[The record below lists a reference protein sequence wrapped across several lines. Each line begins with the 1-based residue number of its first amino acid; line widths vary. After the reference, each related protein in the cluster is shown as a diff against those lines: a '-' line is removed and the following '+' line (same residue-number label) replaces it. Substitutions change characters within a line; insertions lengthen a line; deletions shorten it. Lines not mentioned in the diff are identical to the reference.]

1 VGRIAGVSAAEVRDR
16 LLRAAADVFAEYGYE
31 GTRVAEIAKAAGV
44 SNAALYVHFGS
55 KAELLVEA
63 LRQRG
68 PRLLSDVLHADP
80 DRPIGEAL
88 IAAGRRLPARPD
100 SRRSLIVEALVA
112 ARRDPD
118 VARLMRAHLG
128 EREAWLADL
137 VRAGQLAGEL
147 DEALAPDAVAHF
159 CLLLAMGSALV
170 PNDLHGIDPEQWDQ
184 LLRRLVG
191 ALSTPPTEDSP

>member
-1 VGRIAGVSAAEVRDR
+1 
-16 LLRAAADVFAEYGYE
+16 AADVFAEYGYE

-68 PRLLSDVLHADP
+68 PRLLSDILHADP

-88 IAAGRRLPARPD
+88 LAAGRRLPARPN
-100 SRRSLIVEALVA
+100 RRRRPAVGALAA

-147 DEALAPDAVAHF
+147 DEALSPDAVAHF
-159 CLLLAMGSALV
+159 CLLLAMGSALI
-170 PNDLHGIDPEQWDQ
+170 PND
-184 LLRRLVG
+184 
-191 ALSTPPTEDSP
+191 